1 MLKSRYL
8 ITLIAVPVLFFSAKA
23 YSKNINESNTSEPK
37 RQKAYLVVD
46 QKASGQRIEVNG
58 FSEGRSLQKIIDDLQ
73 LMIYPEDKIS
83 LFPDIYLEMG
93 GVISINRA
101 PKINLYD
108 GKKLQVIRSWQG
120 TIEELFREREIVL
133 GMEDKVS
140 LPLDSAISDNMEIKI
155 SRVAKTVIIESEEI
169 AFKKLHK
176 DDPDL
181 KYGKTRL
188 EEGSAGKRELKYL
201 VTRIDGEEVSRTLLE
216 NKTIIEAKDE
226 ITYTGAKIVVLSSE
240 RGFATITTVPNYIV
254 SANYAKG
261 TLIRITNK
269 ANGRSII
276 VTVNDTWGT
285 ARPPQDVVL
294 DLSMSYMNQLGW
306 NGSGKGPYVSV
317 EEIEQ

>member
-1 MLKSRYL
+1 MNIPRYL
-8 ITLIAVPVLFFSAKA
+8 ITLIAVPILFFSAKA
-23 YSKNINESNTSEPK
+23 YSKNFNENETHKPQK
-37 RQKAYLVVD
+37 QKAYLVVD
-46 QKASGQRIEVNG
+46 QKASGQVIKVNG
-58 FSEGRSLQKIIDDLQ
+58 FSNGKSLQKLTDDLQ

-93 GVISINRA
+93 GVITINRA

-108 GKKLQVIRSWQG
+108 GKKLQVVRSWQG
-120 TIEELFREREIVL
+120 TIEELFREREIIL

-140 LPLDSAISDNMEIKI
+140 LPLDSAINDNMEIKI

-169 AFKKLHK
+169 AFKKLNK

-188 EEGSAGKRELKYL
+188 EEGSVGKRELKYL

-216 NKTIIEAKDE
+216 NKTIVEAKDQV
-226 ITYTGAKIVVLSSE
+226 TYTGTKIVVLSSE

-254 SANYAKG
+254 SAKYAKG

-276 VTVNDTWGT
+276 VTVNATWGT
-285 ARPPQDVVL
+285 AKPPEDVVL